1 MILSPKRSRWILGA
15 DACACACARLSFYR
29 VGQVYDPHDTGFVD
43 TEVLVL
49 LCGSLRA
56 RSHCRYAVSF
66 ATGER
71 WHLAAPPARPP
82 IAADWPA
89 SEHAN

>member
-49 LCGSLRA
+49 LLQLAACAQPPSLRCEFRDGRTLAFGCTTRPSTRRCGLA
-56 RSHCRYAVSF
+56 RK
-66 ATGER
+66 
-71 WHLAAPPARPP
+71 
-82 IAADWPA
+82 
-89 SEHAN
+89 